1 MLKTIFILF
10 IVGLLCTV
18 FISPVRDY
26 MGSLI
31 HKNKS
36 KLSEEQIIGNV
47 SSYNQYVLAAQC
59 ILKEV
64 GFDPGRIDGKM
75 GQQTRKAIIE
85 FQQRRGIK
93 PTGKIDSITEG
104 KLDQE
109 KEKMISFIE
118 ISSEPDAS
126 FVPTKGIP
134 KKENRLETNNKNAS
148 KETEVQDEVLNYRL
162 ESKDKVRQMQTAL
175 RKAGFYKGKVDGK
188 IGPQTKKA
196 IIAFQMKKGIKADGV
211 VNSKTWEELKNIES

>member
-1 MLKTIFILF
+1 
-10 IVGLLCTV
+10 
-18 FISPVRDY
+18 